1 MRNFL
6 LGTLVILS
14 MITGCIKQTQEPK
27 EAVINYLSHHLSTSD
42 FADLD
47 KTSIRESP
55 FLIRFTSLSEPD
67 KQILLQK
74 KSDGSFANGKIL
86 VIKGIINKEGYQGS
100 IEISN
105 LDHSGKFRSVIR
117 NGFILSSHT
126 TAVTTTTS
134 TNQTSSD
141 RCNDCSIP
149 EVIVS
154 ATYRNPYYNADD
166 PFAWLNLFWLMGGD
180 MPKTEYL
187 PLGGGGGGSET
198 IDTEIAEN
206 KEKIDAK
213 KYMDCFDNIADV
225 GATCTITISTD
236 IPIDSRPDQFFDASA
251 GAVGHTFIELW
262 KMAPN
267 GQIVSQN
274 IGFYPTGTLKA
285 ATGMNV
291 ESKIVNNAFHEY
303 NARYTISVSP
313 AQLRAATNQVR
324 TLEQNTYNLS
334 SFNCT
339 DFALTVF
346 NAAGA
351 NLTIPKYQIPAYG
364 STSGSN
370 TPQGLYNKLM
380 EMGAA
385 GNTGVQT
392 NGAKGYAGTSHGPC
406 N

>member
-1 MRNFL
+1 M
-6 LGTLVILS
+6 T
-14 MITGCIKQTQEPK
+14 
-27 EAVINYLSHHLSTSD
+27 YLSDHLSDSD
-42 FADLD
+42 FADIDRLSM
-47 KTSIRESP
+47 KQSHLIIR
-55 FLIRFTSLSEPD
+55 LNFTSDD
-67 KQILLQK
+67 KRQIILHKTQ
-74 KSDGSFANGKIL
+74 DGLIQNGKI
-86 VIKGIINKEGYQGS
+86 IFIQGMINKDGYQGTIEVSSLDRSSNYSS
-100 IEISN
+100 I
-105 LDHSGKFRSVIR
+105 IR

-126 TAVTTTTS
+126 TAVTTTTA

-213 KYMDCFDNIADV
+213 KYMDCFDNIQDV

-251 GAVGHTFIELW
+251 GAVGHAFIELW
-262 KMAPN
+262 KMSPN
-267 GQIVSQN
+267 GQIVAQN
-274 IGFYPTGTLKA
+274 IGFYPTGTFKA
-285 ATGMNV
+285 ASGMNV
-291 ESKIVNNAFHEY
+291 ESKIVDNAFHEY

-313 AQLRAATNQVR
+313 AQLRAAINQVR
-324 TLEQNTYNLS
+324 TLEHNAYNLS

-370 TPQGLYNKLM
+370 TPQGLYKKLM